1 MNMKKKNEANEINHQ
16 IDEFEQ
22 GESGFIFEGMKS

>member
-1 MNMKKKNEANEINHQ
+1 MNMKKKNEANEINHR

-22 GESGFIFEGMKS
+22 GESGCIFEGIKN